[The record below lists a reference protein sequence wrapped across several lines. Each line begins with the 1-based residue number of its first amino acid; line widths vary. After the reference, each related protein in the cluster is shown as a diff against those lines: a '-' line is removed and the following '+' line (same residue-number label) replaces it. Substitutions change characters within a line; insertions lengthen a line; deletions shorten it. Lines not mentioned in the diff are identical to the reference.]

1 MSLTL
6 ALFCARPGQRGPAGL
21 SWVSPER
28 RSSPALRE
36 QRGTGERPALGNTH
50 LATAASAA
58 SNGFRSSG
66 EGQGRRELCLE
77 PGGPS

>member
-28 RSSPALRE
+28 HSSPALRE
-36 QRGTGERPALGNTH
+36 QRGTGERPALGNG

-58 SNGFRSSG
+58 SNGSRSSG